1 MKTIHVLF
9 AIRQRSVAESL
20 RREMDDAERCT
31 FNIVTSGSAAIASAR
46 QCPPDILVV
55 DAVLE
60 GVDGLGVI
68 DCLREML
75 GDRMPRVIGGTMLP
89 MGEKGF
95 HRRGV
100 SAVLRVP
107 WQREELRGA
116 LLQQMEEIETRI
128 DWDRAQHGY
137 DRACALLRK
146 LGMRSTLKG
155 FDYLTWAAGLAYD
168 NEARL
173 FAVGRD
179 LYAPIAQRFGATEA
193 AVERL
198 IRHAVESTMDSV
210 GADGIYGFFGNTID
224 PTRGKPTN
232 AQMIA
237 MLVQRMRVM

>member
-60 GVDGLGVI
+60 GLDGLGVI

-100 SAVLRVP
+100 
-107 WQREELRGA
+107 
-116 LLQQMEEIETRI
+116 
-128 DWDRAQHGY
+128 
-137 DRACALLRK
+137 
-146 LGMRSTLKG
+146 
-155 FDYLTWAAGLAYD
+155 
-168 NEARL
+168 
-173 FAVGRD
+173 
-179 LYAPIAQRFGATEA
+179 
-193 AVERL
+193 
-198 IRHAVESTMDSV
+198 
-210 GADGIYGFFGNTID
+210 
-224 PTRGKPTN
+224 
-232 AQMIA
+232 
-237 MLVQRMRVM
+237 